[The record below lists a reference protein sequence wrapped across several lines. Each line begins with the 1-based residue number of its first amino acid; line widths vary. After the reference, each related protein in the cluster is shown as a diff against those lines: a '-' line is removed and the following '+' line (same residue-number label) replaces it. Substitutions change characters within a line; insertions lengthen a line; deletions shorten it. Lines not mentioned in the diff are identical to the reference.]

1 MRRVDRQPNP
11 GMLFTKAGYPGNKK
25 SLSKGW
31 DDAEYDMPVS
41 WPSGQ
46 PFGARCNHRQAI
58 TNVSDEGLAGRCQ
71 SYAASFPFEENNSK
85 MLFKGIDSMAY
96 RACSLPKFLGRF

>member
-1 MRRVDRQPNP
+1 MRCVDRQPNS

-25 SLSKGW
+25 SLGEGW

-46 PFGARCNHRQAI
+46 PLGARCNHRQSI
-58 TNVSDEGLAGRCQ
+58 TNVSDEGLTCRRQ
-71 SYAASFPFEENNSK
+71 RYAASFPFEENNSK
-85 MLFKGIDSMAY
+85 MLFKSIDGMTY
-96 RACSLPKFLGRF
+96 RARSLPKFFGRF